1 MSEQSNAVC
10 RIGGGTLR
18 GTVQIPPSKSAAHR
32 AMLCAALAEGR
43 SVLSPIE
50 LSNDMRATINAVT
63 ALGAR
68 ADLADGTLTIDGIG
82 GRFGNADR
90 EPVEV
95 NCIESG
101 STLRFII
108 PIACAAGINGKF
120 VGEGTLVSRPIGLYK
135 ELLPQAGVT
144 CETEGG
150 LPFVCR
156 GKLRAGT
163 YEMPGDISSQF
174 ITGMLIALTLCE
186 GDSRI
191 TLTTPLQ
198 SAAYVDMTVRCMADF
213 GVQVQRMADGWRI
226 PGGQRYEA
234 RDYTVEG
241 DWSHAGFFLAAGAL
255 GSELTLRGLR
265 MDSVQGDKAAVELFR
280 GFGAEI
286 DVSGNEI
293 TVRKGT
299 LHAQHI
305 NAEQIPDLV
314 PCLSICAALCEGTT
328 VIDHAERLRIKESDR
343 LTSTAAMIRALGGKV
358 EILPDGLKIEGVKHF
373 TGGVVDGFRDHRI
386 IMSAAVGALCAQ
398 GEVTVTMPYSVN
410 KSYPSFFEVYNS
422 LGGKANVIDMGQ

>member
-174 ITGMLIALTLCE
+174 ITGMLIALPLCE
-186 GDSRI
+186 RDSRI

-398 GEVTVTMPYSVN
+398 GEVTVTTPYSVN
-410 KSYPSFFEVYNS
+410 KSYPSFFDVYNS
-422 LGGKANVIDMGQ
+422 LGGNAHVIHMG

>member
-10 RIGGGTLR
+10 RIGRGMLR

-68 ADLADGTLTIDGIG
+68 ADFADGTLTIDGIG

-108 PIACAAGINGKF
+108 PIACAAGINGTF

-174 ITGMLIALTLCE
+174 ITGMLIALPLCE

-213 GVQVQRMADGWRI
+213 GVQVQRTADGWRI

-255 GSELTLRGLR
+255 GSQLTLRGLR

-280 GFGAEI
+280 GFGADI
-286 DVSGNEI
+286 VVHGNEM
-293 TVRKGT
+293 TVRKGM

-305 NAEQIPDLV
+305 NAAQIPDLV
-314 PCLSICAALCEGTT
+314 PCLAICAALCEGTT

-358 EILPDGLKIEGVKHF
+358 EILPDGLRIEGVKHF
-373 TGGVVDGFRDHRI
+373 TGGEVDGFRDHRI
-386 IMSAAVGALCAQ
+386 IMSAAVGALRAQ
-398 GEVTVTMPYSVN
+398 GEVTVTTPYSVN
-410 KSYPSFFEVYNS
+410 KSYPSFFDVYNS
-422 LGGKANVIDMGQ
+422 LGGNALVIHMG

>member
-10 RIGGGTLR
+10 RCGGGTLR
-18 GTVQIPPSKSAAHR
+18 GTVNIPPSKSAAHR

-63 ALGAR
+63 ALGAK
-68 ADLADGTLTIDGIG
+68 ADFADGTLTIDGIG

-108 PIACAAGINGKF
+108 PIACAAGINGTF

-174 ITGMLIALTLCE
+174 ITGMLIALPLCE
-186 GDSRI
+186 RDSRI

-213 GVQVQRMADGWRI
+213 GVQVERTADGWHI

-241 DWSHAGFFLAAGAL
+241 DWSHAGFFLAAGAM
-255 GSELTLRGLR
+255 GSQLTLRGLR

-286 DVSGNEI
+286 DVTYTEPTPVAVTGVDVSPSTASIEVGETTTLTATVSPSTASNKSVTWSTSASSVATVSDGVVTGVSAGTARI
-293 TVRKGT
+293 T
-299 LHAQHI
+299 A
-305 NAEQIPDLV
+305 
-314 PCLSICAALCEGTT
+314 TT
-328 VIDHAERLRIKESDR
+328 VD
-343 LTSTAAMIRALGGKV
+343 GG
-358 EILPDGLKIEGVKHF
+358 F
-373 TGGVVDGFRDHRI
+373 TDY
-386 IMSAAVGALCAQ
+386 C
-398 GEVTVTMPYSVN
+398 EVTVTPVVTYEFVPASSMQVGKQYLISDG
-410 KSYPSFFEVYNS
+410 NS
-422 LGGKANVIDMGQ
+422 APRR

>member
-398 GEVTVTMPYSVN
+398 GEVTVTTPYSVN
-410 KSYPSFFEVYNS
+410 KSYPSFFDVYNS
-422 LGGKANVIDMGQ
+422 LGGNAHVIHMG

>member
-10 RIGGGTLR
+10 RIGRGMLR

-63 ALGAR
+63 ALGAK
-68 ADLADGTLTIDGIG
+68 ADFADGTLTIDGIG

-108 PIACAAGINGKF
+108 PIACAAGINGTF

-174 ITGMLIALTLCE
+174 ITGMLIALPLCE

-213 GVQVQRMADGWRI
+213 GVQVERTADGWHI

-255 GSELTLRGLR
+255 GSQLTLRGLR

-280 GFGAEI
+280 GFGADI
-286 DVSGNEI
+286 VVHGNEM
-293 TVRKGT
+293 TVRKGM

-305 NAEQIPDLV
+305 NAAQIPDLV
-314 PCLSICAALCEGTT
+314 PCLAICAALCEGTT

-343 LTSTAAMIRALGGKV
+343 LTSTAAMIRSLGGKV
-358 EILPDGLKIEGVKHF
+358 EILPDGLRIEGVKHF
-373 TGGVVDGFRDHRI
+373 TGGEVDGFRDHRI
-386 IMSAAVGALCAQ
+386 IMSAAVGALRAQ
-398 GEVTVTMPYSVN
+398 GEVTVTTPYSVN
-410 KSYPSFFEVYNS
+410 KSYPSFFDVYNS
-422 LGGKANVIDMGQ
+422 LGGNALVIHMG

>member
-314 PCLSICAALCEGTT
+314 PCLAICAALCEGTT

-410 KSYPSFFEVYNS
+410 KSYPSFFDVYNS
-422 LGGKANVIDMGQ
+422 LGGNAHVIHMG